1 MIKSAERRTFLFI
14 FLKYAF
20 ILLDG
25 GAGMEWKKLYD
36 KGFNRIYIKENK
48 VIAIEFGR
56 IIMKQYKSAA
66 VARYEANFLIFTL
79 EIVNEDEE

>member
-1 MIKSAERRTFLFI
+1 
-14 FLKYAF
+14 
-20 ILLDG
+20 
-25 GAGMEWKKLYD
+25 MEWKKLYD

-56 IIMKQYKSAA
+56 IIMKQYESAA

-79 EIVNEDEE
+79 EIVNENEE